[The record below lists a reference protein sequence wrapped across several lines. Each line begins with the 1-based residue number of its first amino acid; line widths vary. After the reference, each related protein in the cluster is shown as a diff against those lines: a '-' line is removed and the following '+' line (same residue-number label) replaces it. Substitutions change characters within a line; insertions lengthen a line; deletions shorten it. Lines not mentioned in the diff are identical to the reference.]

1 MRKHIELIIN
11 KISAM
16 LRSSSGASVFYFLT
30 GALLVIG
37 IPSRVMAQQDPMY
50 NQYIF
55 NAYTI
60 NAAEAGTRNYGTV
73 STLYRWQWVGVDGA
87 PNTGSVGVETGFGKG
102 WGVGLNAVSDRIGPA
117 ENQTLNLSLGYH
129 LSLGKKIKMGLGING
144 VSNIQRVNLER
155 LRYLS
160 DLDDPL
166 LSNTINSFN
175 PNVGGGL
182 IFYSQRSFLGISMPR
197 FIEYKLNESP
207 ESDEAGLDQL
217 RHLFV
222 YVGHS
227 FDIAHHLKLKPS
239 VLAKV
244 VTGAPLEFDLNGVL
258 SFYDVLDLGAN
269 YRSGDG
275 LGLLLGITIRERVI
289 LNYAYEIPLTQ
300 LRYATIQT
308 HEVGLR
314 YRFGRAHF
322 EKIQSPRFFN

>member
-1 MRKHIELIIN
+1 MNKENFLNVNSDIKVVRSNELLLYLRFGILLMLF
-11 KISAM
+11 ISSCTS
-16 LRSSSGASVFYFLT
+16 LF
-30 GALLVIG
+30 
-37 IPSRVMAQQDPMY
+37 AQQDPMY

-87 PNTGSVGVETGFGKG
+87 PNTGSVGIETGFGKG

-117 ENQTLNLSLGYH
+117 ENQTINLSLGYH
-129 LSLGKKIKMGLGING
+129 LSLSRKIKMGVGLNG
-144 VSNIQRVNLER
+144 VSNVQRVNLER

-166 LSNTINSFN
+166 LSSSLNSFN

-182 IFYSQRSFLGISMPR
+182 IFYSQSTFLGISMPR

-207 ESDEAGLDQL
+207 ESEEAGLDQL

-227 FDIAHHLKLKPS
+227 FDVAHHIKVKPS
-239 VLAKV
+239 ILAKAV
-244 VTGAPLEFDLNGVL
+244 SGAPLEFDLNGVL
-258 SFYDVLDLGAN
+258 SFYDVIDVGAN

-275 LGLLLGITIRERVI
+275 LGLLLGLTIRERVV
-289 LNYAYEIPLTQ
+289 LNYAYEIPLTE

-314 YRFGRAHF
+314 YRFGKAHF